1 MTILIKNT
9 ATNPTA
15 DYAASELAY
24 YLEKITKAE
33 VGFSSDEADIVLQ
46 LVADHEE
53 NDHAQYQVQDGH
65 VIISGNRPVALLI
78 ASYQYLML

>member
-24 YLEKITKAE
+24 YLEK
-33 VGFSSDEADIVLQ
+33 LQ
-46 LVADHEE
+46 RLK
-53 NDHAQYQVQDGH
+53 
-65 VIISGNRPVALLI
+65 
-78 ASYQYLML
+78 